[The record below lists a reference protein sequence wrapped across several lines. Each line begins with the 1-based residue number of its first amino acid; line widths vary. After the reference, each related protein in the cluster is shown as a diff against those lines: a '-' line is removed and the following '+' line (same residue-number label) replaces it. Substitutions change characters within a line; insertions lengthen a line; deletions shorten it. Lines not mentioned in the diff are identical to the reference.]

1 MNLIN
6 NSIYIK
12 VIDDT
17 MILKDYTS
25 SHISWKYNS
34 YTDQLAQ
41 LYVVI
46 CLSFYLTNNLI
57 LPRGI

>member
-41 LYVVI
+41 LYVVSVYPFI
-46 CLSFYLTNNLI
+46 
-57 LPRGI
+57 